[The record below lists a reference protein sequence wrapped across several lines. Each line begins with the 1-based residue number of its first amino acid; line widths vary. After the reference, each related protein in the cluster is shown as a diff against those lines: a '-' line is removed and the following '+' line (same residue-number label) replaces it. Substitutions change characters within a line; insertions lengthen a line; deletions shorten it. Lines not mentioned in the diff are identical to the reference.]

1 LAADGPEF
9 ETDADVG
16 ERHGDQREHEDNEQ
30 HVHLVDWPEDGR
42 LPVLETPVTDALDTD
57 LQKDLSAHGSQGVGG
72 GGSRIFRGGDFGDP
86 SERSQRALRGSG
98 LTGE

>member
-57 LQKDLSAHGSQGVGG
+57 LQKDLSAHGSHG
-72 GGSRIFRGGDFGDP
+72 
-86 SERSQRALRGSG
+86 RALADLGFLEGVTLGTRAS
-98 LTGE
+98 EASEH